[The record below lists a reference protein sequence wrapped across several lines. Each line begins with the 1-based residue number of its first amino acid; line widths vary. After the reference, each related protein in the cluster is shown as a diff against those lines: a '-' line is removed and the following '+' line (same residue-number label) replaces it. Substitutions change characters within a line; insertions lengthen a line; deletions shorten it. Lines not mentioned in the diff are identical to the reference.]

1 MEQAKEYW
9 NSLSI
14 KQRDHFLKDHKNHF
28 KRSSWLSWLGKD
40 FSELPTDVQKV
51 IAEHVKEGLYKKGGS
66 FSEFLAKAKS
76 KVDKTLSS
84 AKKNTK
90 SVTETAK
97 SKYSESKKYVADKV
111 KDQKRKIAL
120 DVLDSTIR
128 KTKNPKDKISL
139 KAAEEIVTDKYA
151 EGGNFDIGSEIVFF
165 DKYYDKN
172 REGTITSIL
181 NDREFEVATN
191 IGTKLVERKNIIGL
205 ADKVQKKKSWFFNE
219 GGSVENGIDLF
230 EDYENIPAD
239 VQEVLDRNEDAFV
252 DGDYKG
258 LEKAHRELES
268 IGYTFEYYLDGQ
280 AYDLRPIGTKGKSEF
295 YAKGGGVGNE
305 LTRGEIENKIDGL
318 KLRIAKTKKQISTYE
333 NTNRGKYNN
342 LWQEKVVPLQNEL
355 NELSE
360 LWGKSK
366 YANGGGVGRDYRIY
380 YNKKWTNIIV
390 SASNKDEAFEKS
402 KQQLQELYP
411 NEKITKSKWA
421 YSNTYFDKKAKGGHF
436 ENENREM
443 VLNNNKQISHHT
455 KELEKAV
462 AGKHVPAWVVAKVNR
477 SASDLSDAT
486 HYMDGQGEMY
496 AKGGLL
502 DSRDEHEGYNYQV
515 WYLAPIGYYVKGSD
529 MFTKKIF
536 EGENNYFRTS
546 NEAKEHAEITI
557 RMFLS
562 DTIDESSNYQYAKGG
577 NLTMSDLN
585 RMIAEYNSDGR
596 SFELRGAYGNLE
608 LWSKGNRLEVGS
620 KKDIYNALVKY
631 RFNERYDTGGNTSEW
646 CDCLDADEIEFA
658 CSVANRIVQPGV
670 YIDHNNLKY
679 LNKDEIINAINSNM
693 EMFSDEGKK
702 NAQSLLNKLNK

>member
-295 YAKGGGVGNE
+295 YAKGGE
-305 LTRGEIENKIDGL
+305 
-318 KLRIAKTKKQISTYE
+318 
-333 NTNRGKYNN
+333 
-342 LWQEKVVPLQNEL
+342 
-355 NELSE
+355 
-360 LWGKSK
+360 
-366 YANGGGVGRDYRIY
+366 
-380 YNKKWTNIIV
+380 
-390 SASNKDEAFEKS
+390 
-402 KQQLQELYP
+402 
-411 NEKITKSKWA
+411 
-421 YSNTYFDKKAKGGHF
+421 F

-443 VLNNNKQISHHT
+443 VLNNNKQIAHHT

-631 RFNERYDTGGNTSEW
+631 RFNERYDTGGNTNQLW
-646 CDCLDADEIEFA
+646 KTLDDKEKKLFI
-658 CSVANRIVQPGV
+658 
-670 YIDHNNLKY
+670 
-679 LNKDEIINAINSNM
+679 SNM
-693 EMFSDEGKK
+693 LKKDILYDEDVYVGIEKEDYNDLPEKVKNVFKK
-702 NAQSLLNKLNK
+702 